1 MISNIVRS
9 LAIAGAVVG
18 ATLPLTLA
26 LSGAVNTAVTQSITA
41 MEPSELDT
49 IEKDLSR
56 DCFRWMSSKAKSTVE
71 KDSEKNIDTYM
82 GGAVDYET
90 VCDWVLS

>member
-9 LAIAGAVVG
+9 LAIAGAIVG
-18 ATLPLTLA
+18 TTLPLTLA
-26 LSGAVNTAVTQSITA
+26 VGGAINSAVTQSVTS
-41 MEPSELDT
+41 MEPTELEL

-56 DCFRWMSSKAKSTVE
+56 DCFRWFGSKKDTDVE
-71 KDSEKNIDTYM
+71 KDAESKIDKYL
-82 GGAVDYET
+82 GGSVNYEQ